1 MGGQFN
7 YWGLWIDS
15 AFGNGECS
23 ESCTTYKNY
32 KTLCPK
38 KKFHINKLEAWGVGE
53 PSLTPEELVNKYV
66 FFYLILITVTIS
78 YNYQVV

>member
-1 MGGQFN
+1 MIYLYQQGMGGQFN

-53 PSLTPEELVNKYV
+53 PSLSPEELVNNYIFVLKIKV
-66 FFYLILITVTIS
+66 CTV
-78 YNYQVV
+78 